1 MNTTTTPAPTRP
13 SPSSGLLAVDL
24 TAATKTFG
32 HTRAVRGLDLHVR
45 PGEVVALLGP
55 NGAGKTTTLDLVLGL
70 GAPTSGQVSVYG
82 MAPRTAVARG
92 LVAAVLQT
100 GGLLPDL
107 TVEEMISYTA
117 CLFSHTRPVG
127 EVLSR
132 AGITGIAGR
141 KVGKCSGGEQQRLR
155 FAMAL
160 LADPAMLVL
169 DEPTTGMDVEGR
181 RRFWQSIRADAES
194 GRTVLFATH
203 YLEEADV
210 YADRIVL
217 MARGLV
223 VADGTTAEVKAL
235 ASGRT
240 VRATVPGG
248 LPTDDLPV
256 LAGLPGVDTVES
268 RGETVLVHTADSD
281 AVARYLLDA
290 TTARD
295 LEITARAL
303 EDAFVSLTAAP
314 VPTESRAAASP
325 GTPAPTP
332 SHQDR
337 TEGTSR

>member
-1 MNTTTTPAPTRP
+1 I
-13 SPSSGLLAVDL
+13 DL
-24 TAATKTFG
+24 SA
-32 HTRAVRGLDLHVR
+32 R

-55 NGAGKTTTLDLVLGL
+55 NGAGKTTTIDLILGL
-70 GAPTSGQVSVYG
+70 GSPTTGSVETFG
-82 MAPRTAVARG
+82 ATPRSAVARG
-92 LVAAVLQT
+92 LVAAVMQSC
-100 GGLLPDL
+100 GLLPDL
-107 TVEEMISYTA
+107 TVRELLSYTA
-117 CLFSHTRPVG
+117 CLFARTRPVA
-127 EVLSR
+127 EVIER

-160 LADPAMLVL
+160 LADPALLVL

-181 RRFWQSIRADAES
+181 RRFWQSIRADADD

-248 LPTDDLPV
+248 LPTADLHR
-256 LAGLPGVDTVES
+256 LGDLPGVDEVEV
-268 RGETVLVHTADSD
+268 RGESVLVHTADSA

-295 LEITARAL
+295 LE
-303 EDAFVSLTAAP
+303 LT
-314 VPTESRAAASP
+314 
-325 GTPAPTP
+325 
-332 SHQDR
+332 
-337 TEGTSR
+337 

>member
-1 MNTTTTPAPTRP
+1 MHTTTTPVPTRRDLGA
-13 SPSSGLLAVDL
+13 GLLAVDL
-24 TAATKTFG
+24 TAGTKTFG
-32 HTRAVRGLDLHVR
+32 TTQAVRGVHLHIR

-55 NGAGKTTTLDLVLGL
+55 NGAGKTTTLDLILGL
-70 GAPTSGQVSVYG
+70 GTPTTGQVSVFG
-82 MAPRTAVARG
+82 MPPRTAVARG

-107 TVEEMISYTA
+107 TVAEMVAYTA
-117 CLFSHTRPVG
+117 CLFARARPVA
-127 EVLSR
+127 EVLER
-132 AGITGIAGR
+132 AGITGIAHR
-141 KVGKCSGGEQQRLR
+141 KVGTCSGGEQQRLR

-160 LADPAMLVL
+160 LADPALLVL
-169 DEPTTGMDVEGR
+169 DESTTRMDVEGR
-181 RRFWQSIRADAES
+181 RRFWQSIRTDADA

-203 YLEEADV
+203 YLDEADA

-248 LPTDDLPV
+248 LLTDDLHR
-256 LAGLPGVDTVES
+256 LGDLTGVDAVEV
-268 RGETVLVHTADSD
+268 RGESVLVHTADSD

-290 TTARD
+290 TPAHD

-303 EDAFVSLTAAP
+303 EDAFVSLTAASAA
-314 VPTESRAAASP
+314 TRAE
-325 GTPAPTP
+325 G
-332 SHQDR
+332 
-337 TEGTSR
+337 TEGTHR

>member
-1 MNTTTTPAPTRP
+1 MNTTAAPAPSRQTT
-13 SPSSGLLAVDL
+13 SSELHAVDL
-24 TAATKTFG
+24 TGATKTFG
-32 HTRAVRGLDLHVR
+32 ATEAVRGVDLRVR
-45 PGEVVALLGP
+45 AGEVVALLGP
-55 NGAGKTTTLDLVLGL
+55 NGAGKTTTLDMILGL
-70 GAPTSGQVSVYG
+70 GTPTTGEVSLYG
-82 MAPRTAVARG
+82 MTPRTAVARG
-92 LVAAVLQT
+92 LVAAVLQS

-107 TVEEMISYTA
+107 TVKEMVTYTA
-117 CLFSHTRPVG
+117 CLFARTRPVA
-127 EVLSR
+127 EVLQR
-132 AGITGIAGR
+132 AGITGIADR

-160 LADPAMLVL
+160 LADPALLVL
-169 DEPTTGMDVEGR
+169 DEPTTGMDVDGR
-181 RRFWQSIRADAES
+181 RRFWQSIRADADE

-248 LPTDDLPV
+248 LPTADLHR
-256 LAGLPGVDTVES
+256 LGDLSGVDEVEV
-268 RGETVLVHTADSD
+268 RGESVLVHTADSD

-290 TTARD
+290 TIARD

-314 VPTESRAAASP
+314 EPT
-325 GTPAPTP
+325 TTL
-332 SHQDR
+332 
-337 TEGTSR
+337 EGTDR

>member
-1 MNTTTTPAPTRP
+1 MNTTTAPAPGRQTTG
-13 SPSSGLLAVDL
+13 SDLLAVAL
-24 TAATKTFG
+24 TGATKTFG
-32 HTRAVRGLDLHVR
+32 RTAAVRGVDLHVR

-55 NGAGKTTTLDLVLGL
+55 NGAGKTTTLDMILGL
-70 GAPTSGQVSVYG
+70 GTPTTGEVSLYG
-82 MAPRTAVARG
+82 MPPRTAVARG
-92 LVAAVLQT
+92 LVAAVLQS

-107 TVEEMISYTA
+107 TVKEMVTYTA
-117 CLFSHTRPVG
+117 CLFARTRPVA
-127 EVLSR
+127 EVLQR
-132 AGITGIAGR
+132 AGITGIADR

-160 LADPAMLVL
+160 LADPALLVL
-169 DEPTTGMDVEGR
+169 DEPTTGMDVDGR
-181 RRFWQSIRADAES
+181 RRFWQSIRADGDE

-248 LPTDDLPV
+248 LPTADLHR
-256 LAGLPGVDTVES
+256 LGDLSGVDEVEV
-268 RGETVLVHTADSD
+268 RGESVLVHTADSD

-314 VPTESRAAASP
+314 EPST
-325 GTPAPTP
+325 TPEG
-332 SHQDR
+332 SDR
-337 TEGTSR
+337 